1 MSDKPTTLLQQLEAE
16 QAESLK
22 YGSWLIMTL
31 LATFVLWAAVTDIDE
46 FAIANG
52 VVKPKEQVK
61 VIQHLEGGV
70 IDAILIRE
78 GDLVEAGQILLRL
91 NLGVVHLNR
100 EEKQQELDALILK
113 KDRLNAEVSDKLPQ
127 FSGMEE
133 KRNKSFVAAE
143 QATLQ
148 ARLQE
153 KNLALEVIKKK
164 IIQRKLE
171 IQELQEKYQ
180 AVVNDLNIQTQQLT
194 IQSNLL
200 KQGLISRIDFLTV
213 KAKQV
218 KARGEKAI
226 LLKGIPK
233 AKAAKEQAEAEYTE
247 IIGQFKRRAT
257 DELNDIEL
265 KIMKIKAILN
275 VANEQKGRAVVR
287 SPIDGIIK
295 QLRFNTIGGVIRP
308 GEAILDIVPKTDN
321 LIVEAKLNPVDRG
334 YVRVGQFTTVKLAT
348 FDFSRYGG
356 LDGEVIR
363 IGADSQTDKITG
375 ESYFEMDIRTTQNY
389 LGIAEQGLVITPG
402 MEATVEVKT
411 GFKTVLEYLLK
422 PILRI
427 KYEGFRER

>member
-1 MSDKPTTLLQQLEAE
+1 MPEFTSIEA
-16 QAESLK
+16 
-22 YGSWLIMTL
+22 
-31 LATFVLWAAVTDIDE
+31 
-46 FAIANG
+46 
-52 VVKPKEQVK
+52 
-61 VIQHLEGGV
+61 
-70 IDAILIRE
+70 
-78 GDLVEAGQILLRL
+78 
-91 NLGVVHLNR
+91 
-100 EEKQQELDALILK
+100 
-113 KDRLNAEVSDKLPQ
+113 
-127 FSGMEE
+127 
-133 KRNKSFVAAE
+133 KRNKNFMATE
-143 QATLQ
+143 QAFFQ

-153 KNLALEVIKKK
+153 KNLALEVIKTK
-164 IIQRKLE
+164 IVQRNLE
-171 IQELQEKYQ
+171 IQELQEKYR
-180 AVVNDLNIQTQQLT
+180 AVVNDLKIQTQQLA
-194 IQSNLL
+194 IQSDLL
-200 KQGLISRIDFLTV
+200 KQGLISKIDFLTV
-213 KAKQV
+213 KAKAV

-257 DELNDIEL
+257 DELNDIAL

-295 QLRFNTIGGVIRP
+295 QLRFNTLGGVIRP

-334 YVRVGQFTTVKLAT
+334 YVRMGQFTTVKLAT

-356 LDGEVIR
+356 LEGEVIR

-375 ESYFEMDIRTTQNY
+375 ETYFEMDIRTTRNY
-389 LGIAEQGLVITPG
+389 LGIAEQQLVITPG

-411 GFKTVLEYLLK
+411 GFRTVLEYLLK
-422 PILRI
+422 PMLRI